1 MKKYYNIC
9 KQDVVTEQDM
19 INVVRYYIKLRKNQE
34 IQINPPSRSA
44 FKPDAL
50 LRCQLLH
57 QAYDIA
63 KDFILVAHDAPERI
77 TVTIYA

>member
-19 INVVRYYIKLRKNQE
+19 IDVVRYYIKLRKNQE
-34 IQINPPSRSA
+34 IEINPPSRSA
-44 FKPDAL
+44 FESNAL
-50 LRCQLLH
+50 FRSQILH
-57 QAYDIA
+57 QAYGIA
-63 KDFILVAHDAPERI
+63 RDFILIAHDAPERI